1 METAASTTRSIAARA
16 IHLVLIAAIA
26 LAFIGFFVGVDY
38 GVPKP
43 DERATAHNASIDHS
57 QIIPATGYGELRS
70 RPIGPNR
77 SWRSEL
83 QRLPR
88 AEANVP
94 RSSAEIDPIMKLVSL
109 QTRSERRAYNGAP
122 PIIPHTVDQMSSD
135 NCLACHGEGLRI
147 ENRTANALPH
157 PYYTNC
163 QQCHAPAASS
173 PFTATLA
180 VHNTFEG
187 LPAPFEG
194 PRAWPG
200 APPVVPHSTFM
211 RDNCLACHGPT
222 ALPGLRTTH
231 PERQQC
237 LQCHAPSAE
246 LNQAVVA
253 QSTLFLPAQWSDSP
267 Q

>member
-43 DERATAHNASIDHS
+43 DETPIDRNVS
-57 QIIPATGYGELRS
+57 TLGSPVIPAVSYSEVRK

-77 SWRSEL
+77 EWKSDLARIA
-83 QRLPR
+83 R
-88 AEANVP
+88 AQPGVP
-94 RSSAEIDPIMKLVSL
+94 EGSASIDPLVKLASL
-109 QTRSERRAYNGAP
+109 HMRSERRAYNGAP
-122 PIIPHTVDQMSSD
+122 PIIPHAVDQMSSD

-173 PFTATLA
+173 PFSTVLA

-200 APPVVPHSTFM
+200 APPIVPHSTFM

-253 QSTLFLPAQWSDSP
+253 QSTLFLPAQWSDTS